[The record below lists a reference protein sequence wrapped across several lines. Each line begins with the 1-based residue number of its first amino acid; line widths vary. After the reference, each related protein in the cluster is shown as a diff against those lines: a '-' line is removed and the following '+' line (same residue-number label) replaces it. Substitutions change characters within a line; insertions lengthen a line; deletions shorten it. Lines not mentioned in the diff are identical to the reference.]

1 MDGRQPR
8 GTLDCARRT
17 SVRAGW
23 WHACGKVSHG
33 RAAVYSS
40 RSRHRRGGDM
50 KRLHSGVLLLMASA
64 LCAVGASA
72 QPFPNRPVKL
82 IVADSTGG
90 APDQLARLV
99 AQKLSDNLGQ
109 QVVVDNR
116 AGAGG
121 VVGAEMAAKSAPDGY
136 TLLLTTTA
144 IYAIL
149 PNLRKDLPY
158 DPVKDFVPI
167 SRIATT
173 SNVLVVNNAL
183 PVKSIAELV
192 KLAREKP
199 GVLNYASAG
208 VGTPAHLAGEMLNLL
223 ADIKVVHV
231 PYKGAAPALTDVIA
245 GNVQYI
251 ITSPI
256 AAGAHMTS
264 GRVRA
269 LATTGAERNPSLPDL
284 PTIAE
289 TVPGYEITQTWG
301 IVVPAGTPPELASR
315 LNAEIVKVMSQS
327 DVKEKVVATG
337 ATPAGDSQA
346 AFGAYMAKE
355 RQRLGEVITKRSIVL
370 TELTPRFS
378 MSFRYVYFSR
388 DMRSYGPLVSV
399 TPSE

>member
-1 MDGRQPR
+1 
-8 GTLDCARRT
+8 
-17 SVRAGW
+17 
-23 WHACGKVSHG
+23 
-33 RAAVYSS
+33 
-40 RSRHRRGGDM
+40 M
-50 KRLHSGVLLLMASA
+50 KRLYRGVLLLMASA
-64 LCAVGASA
+64 LCATGASA
-72 QPFPNRPVKL
+72 QPYPNRPIKL
-82 IVADSTGG
+82 IVADSAGG
-90 APDQLARLV
+90 APDQLGRLV
-99 AQKLSDNLGQ
+99 AQKLSDSLGQ
-109 QVVVDNR
+109 PVVVDNR

-121 VVGAEMAAKSAPDGY
+121 VVGADIAAKSAPDGY

-149 PNLRKDLPY
+149 PNLRKNLPY

-167 SRIATT
+167 SRIATA

-183 PVKSIAELV
+183 PAKNIAELV
-192 KLAREKP
+192 KLAKDKP
-199 GVLNYASAG
+199 GALNYASAG

-245 GNVQYI
+245 GNAQYI

-256 AAGAHMTS
+256 AAGAHMTG

-315 LNAEIVKVMSQS
+315 LNAEIVKVMSQP
-327 DVKEKVVATG
+327 DVKEKVLATG
-337 ATPAGDSQA
+337 ATPVSDSQP
-346 AFGAYMAKE
+346 AFEAYMAKE

-370 TELTPRFS
+370 T
-378 MSFRYVYFSR
+378 
-388 DMRSYGPLVSV
+388 D
-399 TPSE
+399 

>member
-1 MDGRQPR
+1 
-8 GTLDCARRT
+8 
-17 SVRAGW
+17 
-23 WHACGKVSHG
+23 
-33 RAAVYSS
+33 
-40 RSRHRRGGDM
+40 M
-50 KRLHSGVLLLMASA
+50 KRLYRGVLLLMASA
-64 LCAVGASA
+64 LCATGASA
-72 QPFPNRPVKL
+72 QPYPNRPIKL
-82 IVADSTGG
+82 IVADSAGG
-90 APDQLARLV
+90 APDQLGRLI
-99 AQKLSDNLGQ
+99 AQKLSDSLGQ
-109 QVVVDNR
+109 PVVVDNR

-121 VVGAEMAAKSAPDGY
+121 AVGADIAAKSAPDGY

-149 PNLRKDLPY
+149 PNLRKNLPY

-167 SRIATT
+167 SRIATA

-183 PVKSIAELV
+183 PAKNIAELV
-192 KLAREKP
+192 KLAKDKP
-199 GVLNYASAG
+199 GTLNYASAG

-245 GNVQYI
+245 GNAQYI

-256 AAGAHMTS
+256 AAGAHMNG

-315 LNAEIVKVMSQS
+315 LNAEIVKVMSQP
-327 DVKEKVVATG
+327 DVKEKVLATG
-337 ATPAGDSQA
+337 ATPVSDSQP
-346 AFGAYMAKE
+346 AFEAYMAKE

-370 TELTPRFS
+370 T
-378 MSFRYVYFSR
+378 
-388 DMRSYGPLVSV
+388 D
-399 TPSE
+399 